1 MKRWGQNVFIAAF
14 LAPAVTVYG
23 IFVIVP
29 LFQAF
34 WYSLFDFR
42 GTNLD
47 RMDFVGLKNYER
59 LSQDEIF
66 KRAIMNNL
74 LLLIGALAA
83 LMVLGLL
90 LAHAAQSDAWWGKVL
105 RSIYLFPHI
114 LSIVVVAILW
124 QFIFHPNVGLVT
136 SGLTAL
142 GIKDI
147 PVWMGDNRTA
157 LFGIGVAFVWYALG
171 FVIMLFSAGIRG
183 IPQEVQEAAEIDGA
197 RAWQRFT
204 RVTWPLI
211 WSVRR
216 VVVIHTMIQALNT
229 FALVKLMSNGGP
241 DRASEVT
248 LTYLYERGFE
258 GNSFYGE
265 ATAIAVV
272 NFVLVMA
279 LSGLVL
285 LVFRRN
291 PMGRSV

>member
-1 MKRWGQNVFIAAF
+1 MKRRGQTLFIAAF
-14 LAPAVTVYG
+14 LAPAVSLYG

-34 WYSLFDFR
+34 WFSLFDFR

-59 LSQDEIF
+59 LSQDEVF
-66 KRAIMNNL
+66 QRAIINNL
-74 LLLIGALAA
+74 LLLVGALTV
-83 LMVLGLL
+83 LMILGLL
-90 LAHAAQSDAWWGKVL
+90 LAHAAQSDAWWGKLL

-114 LSIVVVAILW
+114 ISIVIVAILW
-124 QFIFHPNVGLVT
+124 QFIFHPRVGLVT

-142 GIKDI
+142 GVKDI

-171 FVIMLFSAGIRG
+171 FVIMLLSAGIRG
-183 IPQEVQEAAEIDGA
+183 IPQDVQEAAEIDGA
-197 RAWQRFT
+197 RAWVRFRT
-204 RVTWPLI
+204 ITWPLI

-216 VVVIHTMIQALNT
+216 IVVIHTMIQALNT

-279 LSGLVL
+279 LSGLVM
-285 LVFRRN
+285 LVFRKD
-291 PMGRSV
+291 PSGRAA